1 MVYANIIPLL
11 IFLRNEFCIF
21 ILKEE
26 EKRNVMVNKK
36 LIRDLLNESS
46 CSHNKVKKSSCDKP
60 KPGATSGGCAFEG
73 SQIALF
79 PYADAVHL
87 VHAPATCIGASWETR
102 ATLTSHKG
110 QDNTMTGYCTDV
122 NNNDVIF
129 GGNQKLEDAIEYI
142 IKHKDPKAIFV
153 YETCVT
159 AMIGDDMD
167 NVCARMQTKHQRPI
181 VVIHSP
187 GFVGGKNLGS
197 RLGGE
202 SILHQLIGTKEP
214 ETIHPYGIN
223 LIGEY
228 NVTGDMWQ
236 YTPIL
241 EKIGI
246 KIVSTL
252 AGDGRI
258 ENIQMAHRA
267 KLNVIVCAKSLVSLT
282 RKMQEKY
289 EIPYISISF
298 YGKRDT
304 SNAIMSIVNAFGDEK
319 LIKKAQEIIKEEEAK
334 LEEALI
340 PYKKILQG
348 KKAILNTG
356 GNKTWSIAS
365 ALQDIGL
372 EVVATS
378 VKKATLEDKE
388 ICAQYVDIL
397 MTDPGTQQ
405 AQLIDEHQVDILLA
419 GGRSLYTAIK
429 KKVAFVDVNQEKKV
443 SYGAYSGLVNLAK
456 DVCHAVNN
464 RVFKVVG
471 TEEPWK

>member
-1 MVYANIIPLL
+1 
-11 IFLRNEFCIF
+11 
-21 ILKEE
+21 
-26 EKRNVMVNKK
+26 MVNKK
-36 LIRDLLNESS
+36 LIQELLSESA
-46 CSHNKVKKSSCDKP
+46 CSHNKEKKSSCDKP

-73 SQIALF
+73 AQIALF
-79 PYADAVHL
+79 PYADVVHL
-87 VHAPATCIGASWETR
+87 VHSPATCIGASWETR
-102 ATLTSHKG
+102 QTLTSHEG
-110 QDNTMTGYCTDV
+110 ENNTITGYTTDV
-122 NNNDVIF
+122 NTNDVIF
-129 GGNQKLEDAIEYI
+129 GGDKKLEDAIDYI
-142 IKHKDPKAIFV
+142 VEHKNPKGIFV

-167 NVCARMQTKHQRPI
+167 TTCNRMEEKHGIPI

-202 SILHQLIGTKEP
+202 SVLHQLIGTKEP
-214 ETIHPYGIN
+214 EEIHPFGIN

-246 KIVSTL
+246 KVVSTL

-267 KLNVIVCAKSLVSLT
+267 KLNVIVCAKSLISLT
-282 RKMQEKY
+282 RKMQERY
-289 EIPYISISF
+289 NIPYISISF

-304 SNAIMSIVNAFGDEK
+304 TNAIMSIVNAFGDEK
-319 LIKKAQEIIKEEEAK
+319 LIKRAKEVIEEEETK
-334 LEEALI
+334 LEKALI
-340 PYKKILQG
+340 PYRKILEG

-365 ALQDIGL
+365 ALQDIGID
-372 EVVATS
+372 VVATS

-388 ICAQYVDIL
+388 ICATYVKIL
-397 MTDPGTQQ
+397 INDPGTEQ
-405 AQLIDEHQVDILLA
+405 AKLIDEHNIDILLA

-443 SYGAYSGLVNLAK
+443 SYGAYSGLINLAK
-456 DVCHAVNN
+456 DVSNAVNN
-464 RVFKVVG
+464 KVFKVVG
-471 TEEPWK
+471 SPEPWK

>member
-1 MVYANIIPLL
+1 LHYIYNKIQY
-11 IFLRNEFCIF
+11 
-21 ILKEE
+21 KES
-26 EKRNVMVNKK
+26 VMVNKK
-36 LIRDLLNESS
+36 LIRELLSESD
-46 CSHNKVKKSSCDKP
+46 CSHNKTKKSSCDKP

-73 SQIALF
+73 AQIALF
-79 PYADAVHL
+79 PFADVIHL
-87 VHAPATCIGASWETR
+87 VHSPATCIGASWETR
-102 ATLTSHKG
+102 QTLTSHNG
-110 QDNTMTGYCTDV
+110 ENNTVMGYTTDV
-122 NNNDVIF
+122 NTNDIIF
-129 GGNQKLEDAIEYI
+129 GGDKKLEESINYI
-142 IKHKDPKAIFV
+142 VEHKNPKGIFV

-159 AMIGDDMD
+159 AMIGDDID
-167 NVCARMQTKHQRPI
+167 NTCSRMEKKHGIPI

-202 SILHQLIGTKEP
+202 SVLHQLIGTREP
-214 ETIHPYGIN
+214 EEIHPFGIN

-236 YTPIL
+236 YTPLL

-246 KIVSTL
+246 KVISTL

-258 ENIQMAHRA
+258 ENIQMAHTA
-267 KLNVIVCAKSLVSLT
+267 KLNVIVCAKSLISLT
-282 RKMQEKY
+282 RKMQEQY
-289 EIPYISISF
+289 QIPYISISF

-304 SNAIMSIVNAFGDEK
+304 TNAIRSIVNAFGDEALSARAEA
-319 LIKKAQEIIKEEEAK
+319 LIAEEEAK

-340 PYKKILQG
+340 PYKKILEG

-365 ALQDIGL
+365 ALQDIGID
-372 EVVATS
+372 VVATS
-378 VKKATLEDKE
+378 VQKATLEDKE
-388 ICAQYVDIL
+388 ICAQYVKIL
-397 MTDPGTQQ
+397 ITDPGTQQ
-405 AQLIDEHQVDILLA
+405 AQLIDEHNIDILLA

-443 SYGAYSGLVNLAK
+443 SYGAYSGLINLAI
-456 DVCHAVNN
+456 DVCNAVNN

-471 TEEPWK
+471 SPEPWSVE

>member
-1 MVYANIIPLL
+1 
-11 IFLRNEFCIF
+11 
-21 ILKEE
+21 
-26 EKRNVMVNKK
+26 MVNKK
-36 LIRDLLNESS
+36 LIQELLNESA
-46 CSHNKVKKSSCDKP
+46 CSHNKIKKSSCDKP

-73 SQIALF
+73 AQIALF
-79 PYADAVHL
+79 PYADVIHL
-87 VHAPATCIGASWETR
+87 VHSPATCIGASWETR
-102 ATLTSHKG
+102 QTLTSHIG
-110 QDNTMTGYCTDV
+110 ENNTITGYTTDV
-122 NNNDVIF
+122 NTNDVIF
-129 GGNQKLEDAIEYI
+129 GGDKKLEEAIDYI
-142 IKHKDPKAIFV
+142 VEHKNPKGIFV

-167 NVCARMQTKHQRPI
+167 NVCNRMEQKHGIPV

-202 SILHQLIGTKEP
+202 SVLHQLIGTKEP
-214 ETIHPYGIN
+214 EEIHPFGIN

-267 KLNVIVCAKSLVSLT
+267 KLNVIVCAKSLISLT

-289 EIPYISISF
+289 NIPYISISF

-304 SNAIMSIVNAFGDEK
+304 TNAIRSIVNAFGDEE
-319 LIKKAQEIIKEEEAK
+319 LKKRAEKVIQEEEEK
-334 LEEALI
+334 LEKALL
-340 PYKKILQG
+340 PYKKILEG

-365 ALQDIGL
+365 ALQDIGID
-372 EVVATS
+372 VVATS

-388 ICAQYVDIL
+388 ICAKYVKIL
-397 MTDPGTQQ
+397 MNDPGSEQ
-405 AQLIDEHQVDILLA
+405 AKLIDEHNIDILLA

-443 SYGAYSGLVNLAK
+443 SYGAYSGLVNLAI
-456 DVCHAVNN
+456 DVCNAVNN

-471 TEEPWK
+471 NPEPWGD

>member
-1 MVYANIIPLL
+1 
-11 IFLRNEFCIF
+11 
-21 ILKEE
+21 
-26 EKRNVMVNKK
+26 MVNKK
-36 LIRDLLNESS
+36 LIRELLSETA
-46 CSHNKVKKSSCDKP
+46 CSHNKSKKSSCDKP

-73 SQIALF
+73 AQIALF
-79 PYADAVHL
+79 PYADVVHL
-87 VHAPATCIGASWETR
+87 VHSPSTCIGASWETR
-102 ATLTSHKG
+102 QTLTSHKG
-110 QDNTMTGYCTDV
+110 ENNTVMGYTTDV
-122 NNNDVIF
+122 STNDVIF
-129 GGNQKLEDAIEYI
+129 GGDKKLEDSIAYI
-142 IKHKDPKAIFV
+142 VKHKNPKGIFV

-159 AMIGDDMD
+159 AMIGDDID
-167 NVCARMQTKHQRPI
+167 NVCNRMEEKHKIPI

-202 SILHQLIGTKEP
+202 SILNQLIGTKEP
-214 ETIHPYGIN
+214 KEIHPFGIN

-258 ENIQMAHRA
+258 ENIQMAHTA
-267 KLNVIVCAKSLVSLT
+267 KLNVIVCAKSLISLT

-304 SNAIMSIVNAFGDEK
+304 TNAIRSIVNAFGDEELTARAEK
-319 LIKKAQEIIKEEEAK
+319 VIAEEEAK

-340 PYKKILQG
+340 PYRKILEG

-365 ALQDIGL
+365 ALQDIGI

-378 VKKATLEDKE
+378 VKKATLGDKE
-388 ICAQYVDIL
+388 ICAKYVDIL
-397 MTDPGTQQ
+397 MTDPGIQQ
-405 AQLIDEHQVDILLA
+405 AKLIDEHNIDILLA

-429 KKVAFVDVNQEKKV
+429 KKVSFVDVNQEKKV
-443 SYGAYSGLVNLAK
+443 SYGAYSGLINLAK
-456 DVCHAVNN
+456 DVSYAVNN
-464 RVFKVVG
+464 RVFKIVANP
-471 TEEPWK
+471 EPWK

>member
-1 MVYANIIPLL
+1 
-11 IFLRNEFCIF
+11 
-21 ILKEE
+21 
-26 EKRNVMVNKK
+26 MVNKK
-36 LIRDLLNESS
+36 LIKELLSESA
-46 CSHNKVKKSSCDKP
+46 CSHNKTKKSSCDKP

-73 SQIALF
+73 AQIALF
-79 PYADAVHL
+79 PFADVVHL
-87 VHAPATCIGASWETR
+87 VHSPSTCIGASWETR
-102 ATLTSHKG
+102 QTLTSHKG
-110 QDNTMTGYCTDV
+110 QNNTVTGYTTDV
-122 NNNDVIF
+122 MTNDVIF
-129 GGNQKLEDAIEYI
+129 GGDKKLEESINYI
-142 IKHKDPKAIFV
+142 VEHKNPKGIFV

-167 NVCARMQTKHQRPI
+167 NTCARMEEKHGIPI

-202 SILHQLIGTKEP
+202 SVLHQLIGTREP
-214 ETIHPYGIN
+214 EVIHPFGIN

-258 ENIQMAHRA
+258 ENIQMAHTA
-267 KLNVIVCAKSLVSLT
+267 KLNVIVCAKSLISLT

-289 EIPYISISF
+289 QIPYISISF

-304 SNAIMSIVNAFGDEK
+304 TNAIRSIVNAFGDEELSK
-319 LIKKAQEIIKEEEAK
+319 RAEAVIAEEEAK

-340 PYKKILQG
+340 PYRKVLEG

-365 ALQDIGL
+365 ALQDIGID
-372 EVVATS
+372 VVATS
-378 VKKATLEDKE
+378 VKKATLEDRE
-388 ICAQYVDIL
+388 ICAQYVKIL
-397 MTDPGTQQ
+397 MEDPSEQPK
-405 AQLIDEHQVDILLA
+405 LIDEHNIDILLA

-443 SYGAYSGLVNLAK
+443 SYGAYAGLINLAV
-456 DVCHAVNN
+456 DVCNAVNN
-464 RVFKVVG
+464 RVFQVVG
-471 TEEPWK
+471 NPEPWGEN

>member
-1 MVYANIIPLL
+1 
-11 IFLRNEFCIF
+11 
-21 ILKEE
+21 
-26 EKRNVMVNKK
+26 MVNRK
-36 LIRDLLNESS
+36 LIRELLNESA
-46 CSHNKVKKSSCDKP
+46 CSHNDKKKSSCDKP

-73 SQIALF
+73 AQIALF

-87 VHAPATCIGASWETR
+87 VHAPATCQGASWETR
-102 ATLTSHKG
+102 ATPTSYEG
-110 QDNTMTGYCTDV
+110 ENNTPLGYYTDV
-122 NNNDVIF
+122 TTNDVIF
-129 GGNQKLEDAIEYI
+129 GGDKKLEESIEYI
-142 IKHKDPKAIFV
+142 IEHKSPKAIFV

-167 NVCARMQTKHQRPI
+167 SVAKRMQEKYSIPI
-181 VVIHSP
+181 VVVHAP

-202 SILHQLIGTKEP
+202 AVLNQLIGTREP
-214 ETIHPYGIN
+214 EEIHPFGIN

-236 YTPIL
+236 YTPLL

-258 ENIQMAHRA
+258 ENIQTAHRA
-267 KLNVIVCAKSLVSLT
+267 KLNVIVCAKSLVTLT
-282 RKMQEKY
+282 RKMQERY
-289 EIPYISISF
+289 DIPYISISF

-304 SNAIMSIVNAFGDEK
+304 SNAIRSIVNAFGDEGLSGRAEA
-319 LIKKAQEIIKEEEAK
+319 LIAEEEAK
-334 LEEALI
+334 LEQQLI
-340 PYKKILQG
+340 PYREILAS

-356 GNKTWSIAS
+356 GNKSWSIAS
-365 ALQDIGL
+365 ALQDIGI

-378 VKKATLEDKE
+378 IRKATQEDIDIAKK
-388 ICAQYVDIL
+388 YVPIL
-397 MTDPGTQQ
+397 MKIP
-405 AQLIDEHQVDILLA
+405 AQEQGKLIDDHGVDILLA

-429 KKVAFVDVNQEKKV
+429 KKVAFVDVNQEKKI

-456 DVCHAVNN
+456 DVTDAVNN
-464 RVFKVVG
+464 PVFEVVG
-471 TEEPWK
+471 RDAPWEV

>member
-1 MVYANIIPLL
+1 
-11 IFLRNEFCIF
+11 
-21 ILKEE
+21 
-26 EKRNVMVNKK
+26 MVNKK
-36 LIRDLLNESS
+36 LIRELLSESD
-46 CSHNKVKKSSCDKP
+46 CSHNKTKKSSCDKP

-73 SQIALF
+73 AQIALF
-79 PYADAVHL
+79 PFADVIHL
-87 VHAPATCIGASWETR
+87 VHSPATCIGASWETR
-102 ATLTSHKG
+102 QTLTSHHG
-110 QDNTMTGYCTDV
+110 VNNTVMGYTTDV
-122 NNNDVIF
+122 NTNDVIF
-129 GGNQKLEDAIEYI
+129 GGDKKLEESINYI
-142 IKHKDPKAIFV
+142 IEHKNPKGIFV

-159 AMIGDDMD
+159 AMIGDDID
-167 NVCARMQTKHQRPI
+167 TTCSILEKKHGIPI

-202 SILHQLIGTKEP
+202 SVLHQLIGTREP
-214 ETIHPYGIN
+214 EEIHPFGIN

-236 YTPIL
+236 YTPLL

-258 ENIQMAHRA
+258 ENIQMAHTA
-267 KLNVIVCAKSLVSLT
+267 KLNVIVCAKSLISLT

-289 EIPYISISF
+289 QIPYISISF

-304 SNAIMSIVNAFGDEK
+304 TNAIRSIVNAFGDEE
-319 LIKKAQEIIKEEEAK
+319 LSRKAEAVIAEEEAK

-340 PYKKILQG
+340 PYRKILNG

-365 ALQDIGL
+365 ALQDIGID
-372 EVVATS
+372 VVATS
-378 VKKATLEDKE
+378 VKKATLEDRE
-388 ICAQYVDIL
+388 MAAQYVKIL
-397 MTDPGTQQ
+397 MEDPSEQSK
-405 AQLIDEHQVDILLA
+405 LIDEHNIDILLA

-443 SYGAYSGLVNLAK
+443 SYGAYGGLVNLAI
-456 DVCHAVNN
+456 DVCNAVNN
-464 RVFKVVG
+464 RVFKVVASNA
-471 TEEPWK
+471 PWENN

>member
-1 MVYANIIPLL
+1 
-11 IFLRNEFCIF
+11 
-21 ILKEE
+21 
-26 EKRNVMVNKK
+26 MVNKK
-36 LIRDLLNESS
+36 LIKELLSESA
-46 CSHNKVKKSSCDKP
+46 CSHNKTKKSSCDKP

-73 SQIALF
+73 AQIALF
-79 PYADAVHL
+79 PFADVVHL
-87 VHAPATCIGASWETR
+87 VHSPSTCIGASWETR
-102 ATLTSHKG
+102 QTLTSHKG
-110 QDNTMTGYCTDV
+110 QNNTVTGYTTDV
-122 NNNDVIF
+122 MTNDVIF
-129 GGNQKLEDAIEYI
+129 GGDKKLEESINYI
-142 IKHKDPKAIFV
+142 VEHKNPKGIFV

-167 NVCARMQTKHQRPI
+167 NTCARMEEKHGIPI

-202 SILHQLIGTKEP
+202 SVLHQLIGTKEP
-214 ETIHPYGIN
+214 EEIHPFGIN

-236 YTPIL
+236 YTPLL

-246 KIVSTL
+246 KVVSTL

-258 ENIQMAHRA
+258 ENIQMAHTA
-267 KLNVIVCAKSLVSLT
+267 KLNVIVCAKSLISLT

-289 EIPYISISF
+289 KIPYISISF

-304 SNAIMSIVNAFGDEK
+304 TNAIRSIVNAFGDEE
-319 LIKKAQEIIKEEEAK
+319 LSARAEAVIAEEEAK
-334 LEEALI
+334 LEEALV
-340 PYKKILQG
+340 PYRKVLEG

-365 ALQDIGL
+365 ALQDIGID
-372 EVVATS
+372 VVATS
-378 VKKATLEDKE
+378 VKKATLEDRE
-388 ICAQYVDIL
+388 ICAQYVKIL
-397 MTDPGTQQ
+397 MEDPSEQSK
-405 AQLIDEHQVDILLA
+405 LIDEHNIDILLA

-443 SYGAYSGLVNLAK
+443 SYGAYAGLINLAV
-456 DVCHAVNN
+456 DVCNAVNN
-464 RVFKVVG
+464 RVFQVVG
-471 TEEPWK
+471 NPEPWGE

>member
-1 MVYANIIPLL
+1 
-11 IFLRNEFCIF
+11 
-21 ILKEE
+21 
-26 EKRNVMVNKK
+26 MVNKK
-36 LIRDLLNESS
+36 LIKELLSESA
-46 CSHNKVKKSSCDKP
+46 CSHNKTKKSSCDKP

-73 SQIALF
+73 AQIALF
-79 PYADAVHL
+79 PFADVVHL
-87 VHAPATCIGASWETR
+87 VHSPATCIGASWETR
-102 ATLTSHKG
+102 QTLTSHHG
-110 QDNTMTGYCTDV
+110 ENNTVTGFTTDV
-122 NNNDVIF
+122 NTNDVIF
-129 GGNQKLEDAIEYI
+129 GGDKKLEEAIDYI
-142 IKHKDPKAIFV
+142 VEHKNPKGIFV

-167 NVCARMQTKHQRPI
+167 NTCDRMEKKHGIPV

-202 SILHQLIGTKEP
+202 SVLHQLIGTREP
-214 ETIHPYGIN
+214 EEIHPFGIN

-236 YTPIL
+236 YTPLL

-246 KIVSTL
+246 KVVSTL

-258 ENIQMAHRA
+258 ENIQMAHTA
-267 KLNVIVCAKSLVSLT
+267 KLNVIVCAKSLISLT

-304 SNAIMSIVNAFGDEK
+304 TNAIRSIVNAFGDEELSK
-319 LIKKAQEIIKEEEAK
+319 RAEAVIAEEEAK
-334 LEEALI
+334 LEVALI
-340 PYKKILQG
+340 PYRKVLEG

-365 ALQDIGL
+365 ALQDIGID
-372 EVVATS
+372 VVATS
-378 VKKATLEDKE
+378 VKKATLEDRE
-388 ICAQYVDIL
+388 ICAQYVKIL
-397 MTDPGTQQ
+397 MEDPSEQSK
-405 AQLIDEHQVDILLA
+405 LIDEHNIDILLA

-443 SYGAYSGLVNLAK
+443 SYGAYSGLVNLAI
-456 DVCHAVNN
+456 DVCNAVNN
-464 RVFKVVG
+464 KVFQIVG
-471 TEEPWK
+471 NPEPWGN

>member
-1 MVYANIIPLL
+1 
-11 IFLRNEFCIF
+11 
-21 ILKEE
+21 
-26 EKRNVMVNKK
+26 MVNKK
-36 LIRDLLNESS
+36 LIKELLSESA
-46 CSHNKVKKSSCDKP
+46 CSHNKTKKSSCDKP

-73 SQIALF
+73 AQIALF
-79 PYADAVHL
+79 PFADVVHL
-87 VHAPATCIGASWETR
+87 VHSPATCIGASWETR
-102 ATLTSHKG
+102 QTLTSHHG
-110 QDNTMTGYCTDV
+110 ENNTVTGFTTDV
-122 NNNDVIF
+122 NTNDVIF
-129 GGNQKLEDAIEYI
+129 GGDKKLEEAIDYI
-142 IKHKDPKAIFV
+142 VEHKNPKGIFV

-167 NVCARMQTKHQRPI
+167 NTCDRMEKKHGIPV

-202 SILHQLIGTKEP
+202 SVLHQLIGTREP
-214 ETIHPYGIN
+214 EEIHPFGIN

-236 YTPIL
+236 YTPLL

-246 KIVSTL
+246 KVVSTL

-258 ENIQMAHRA
+258 ENIQMAHTA
-267 KLNVIVCAKSLVSLT
+267 KLNVIVCAKSLISLT

-304 SNAIMSIVNAFGDEK
+304 TNAIRSIVNAFGDEELSK
-319 LIKKAQEIIKEEEAK
+319 RAEAVIAEEEAK
-334 LEEALI
+334 LEEALV
-340 PYKKILQG
+340 PYRKILEG

-365 ALQDIGL
+365 ALQDIGID
-372 EVVATS
+372 VVATS
-378 VKKATLEDKE
+378 VKKATLEDRE
-388 ICAQYVDIL
+388 ICAQYVKIL
-397 MTDPGTQQ
+397 MEDPSEQSK
-405 AQLIDEHQVDILLA
+405 LIDEHNIDILLA

-443 SYGAYSGLVNLAK
+443 SYGAYSGLINLAI
-456 DVCHAVNN
+456 DVCNAVNN
-464 RVFKVVG
+464 KVFKIVG
-471 TEEPWK
+471 NPEPWGENH

>member
-1 MVYANIIPLL
+1 
-11 IFLRNEFCIF
+11 
-21 ILKEE
+21 
-26 EKRNVMVNKK
+26 MVNKK
-36 LIRDLLNESS
+36 LIKELLSESA
-46 CSHNKVKKSSCDKP
+46 CSHNKTKKSSCDKP

-73 SQIALF
+73 AQIALF
-79 PYADAVHL
+79 PFADVVHL
-87 VHAPATCIGASWETR
+87 VHSPATCIGASWETR
-102 ATLTSHKG
+102 QTLTSHHG
-110 QDNTMTGYCTDV
+110 ENNTVTGFTTDV
-122 NNNDVIF
+122 NTNDVIF
-129 GGNQKLEDAIEYI
+129 GGDKKLEEAIDYI
-142 IKHKDPKAIFV
+142 VEHKNPKGIFV

-167 NVCARMQTKHQRPI
+167 NTCDRMEKKHGIPV

-202 SILHQLIGTKEP
+202 SVLHQLIGTREP
-214 ETIHPYGIN
+214 EEVHPFGIN

-236 YTPIL
+236 YTPLL

-246 KIVSTL
+246 KVVSTL

-258 ENIQMAHRA
+258 ENIQMAHTA
-267 KLNVIVCAKSLVSLT
+267 KLNVIVCAKSLISLT

-304 SNAIMSIVNAFGDEK
+304 SNAIRSIVNAFGDEELSK
-319 LIKKAQEIIKEEEAK
+319 RAEAVIAEEEAK
-334 LEEALI
+334 LEVALI
-340 PYKKILQG
+340 PYRKVLEG

-365 ALQDIGL
+365 ALQDIGID
-372 EVVATS
+372 VVATS

-388 ICAQYVDIL
+388 ICAQYVKIL
-397 MTDPGTQQ
+397 MEDPSEQSK
-405 AQLIDEHQVDILLA
+405 LIDEHNIDILLA

-443 SYGAYSGLVNLAK
+443 SYGAYSGLINLAI
-456 DVCHAVNN
+456 DVCNAVNN
-464 RVFKVVG
+464 KVFKIVG
-471 TEEPWK
+471 NPEPWGNN

>member
-1 MVYANIIPLL
+1 MYV
-11 IFLRNEFCIF
+11 
-21 ILKEE
+21 
-26 EKRNVMVNKK
+26 
-36 LIRDLLNESS
+36 
-46 CSHNKVKKSSCDKP
+46 
-60 KPGATSGGCAFEG
+60 
-73 SQIALF
+73 Q
-79 PYADAVHL
+79 
-87 VHAPATCIGASWETR
+87 
-102 ATLTSHKG
+102 
-110 QDNTMTGYCTDV
+110 
-122 NNNDVIF
+122 
-129 GGNQKLEDAIEYI
+129 
-142 IKHKDPKAIFV
+142 
-153 YETCVT
+153 
-159 AMIGDDMD
+159 
-167 NVCARMQTKHQRPI
+167 RMETKHGIPI

-202 SILHQLIGTKEP
+202 SVLHQLIGTREP
-214 ETIHPYGIN
+214 EEIHPYGIN

-246 KIVSTL
+246 KVVSTL
-252 AGDGRI
+252 AGDGRV

-267 KLNVIVCAKSLVSLT
+267 KLNVIVCAKSLVTLC

-289 EIPYISISF
+289 QIPYISISF

-304 SNAIMSIVNAFGDEK
+304 SNAIRSIVNAFGDKELLERAEK
-319 LIKKAQEIIKEEEAK
+319 IIAEEEAK
-334 LEEALI
+334 LESALE
-340 PYKKILQG
+340 PYRKILEG

-356 GNKTWSIAS
+356 GNKSWSIAS

-378 VKKATLEDKE
+378 VRKATLEDKE
-388 ICAQYVDIL
+388 IAAKYVDIL
-397 MTDPGTQQ
+397 MTNPGAEQ
-405 AQLIDEHQVDILLA
+405 AKLIDEHNVDILLA

-443 SYGAYSGLVNLAK
+443 SYGAYGGLVNLAK
-456 DVCHAVNN
+456 DVCYAVNN

-471 TEEPWK
+471 TPEPWGK